1 MDVIIIK
8 LPHLETGCCF
18 PQLHAI
24 TRWKMKM
31 SLERHYFFHRMKQA
45 SDLQSDFKT
54 INLKR
59 VLRLALLVFWV
70 PSVAKD
76 SSG

>member
-1 MDVIIIK
+1 M
-8 LPHLETGCCF
+8 LLSTAACHHLVENENVPGPALLF
-18 PQLHAI
+18 PQ
-24 TRWKMKM
+24 
-31 SLERHYFFHRMKQA
+31 MKQA

-59 VLRLALLVFWV
+59 VLRLVLLVFRV